1 MEVVKIGRR
10 EIERE
15 AFIQAVA
22 TEKSLT
28 HIIEAIGLNPI
39 PTSTRHDVAAKI
51 EELQLNTTHLKAK
64 NKVNTEAYQ
73 NRVKTFKLSK
83 SNQHYLDEF
92 LNSLQERSQAT
103 YKATCGNFLQA
114 IGTNDFVKISPKRI
128 IEYAS
133 HKNTE
138 SMRNNT
144 TAHLRSMMMYCVN
157 NDIKGSDS
165 VGAVER
171 VSKEMLIWLIS
182 K

>member
-1 MEVVKIGRR
+1 METIKIGRT
-10 EIERE
+10 EIDQEV
-15 AFIQAVA
+15 FINTVA

-28 HIIEAIGLNPI
+28 HIIKSLGLNPI
-39 PTSTRHDVAAKI
+39 PTSTRWNVSAKI
-51 EELQLNTTHLKAK
+51 EELGLNTTHLKAK

-92 LNSLQERSQAT
+92 LGSLNEQSRAT

-114 IGTNDFVKISPKRI
+114 IGTNDFVKVSPKRI
-128 IEYAS
+128 VEYAS

-138 SMRNNT
+138 AMRNNV
-144 TAHLRSMMMYCVN
+144 TAHLRSMMIYCVRN
-157 NDIKGSDS
+157 NLNN
-165 VGAVER
+165 AVYDDK